1 MGSTVY
7 SHGEGAVVA
16 EVELLV
22 YTHVGMELK
31 WMRLIFSLYSNER
44 EQTRP
49 MMSIY
54 SHRYSNERE
63 QTRPIMSIYSHG
75 EGAEVGAVEHILTGG
90 GLAYTHILRLSS
102 QMHAEGAEFELSYT
116 HMGWTRPDQA
126 GIKRILRWGGIKQG
140 WCLARIYSHVEGVSQ
155 CGC

>member
-44 EQTRP
+44 EQTRS
-49 MMSIY
+49 M
-54 SHRYSNERE
+54 
-63 QTRPIMSIYSHG
+63 MSIYSHG
-75 EGAEVGAVEHILTGG
+75 EGAEVGEVEHILPWEAIGVG
-90 GLAYTHILRLSS
+90 EVDHILPWGR
-102 QMHAEGAEFELSYT
+102 ELKR
-116 HMGWTRPDQA
+116 MGST
-126 GIKRILRWGGIKQG
+126 
-140 WCLARIYSHVEGVSQ
+140 IYSHGEGAVVAEVEFLVYTHEGRS
-155 CGC
+155 